1 MSCRM
6 KMKTFS
12 TTDFQICVTLSAL
25 GYKLIGVDKSQ
36 PRFVF
41 NFEDD
46 PQIQI
51 HIDKF
56 FSGELSLDPRLVL
69 MHTKLIKDRI
79 HGGF

>member
-1 MSCRM
+1 MRM
-6 KMKTFS
+6 NTFS
-12 TTDFQICVTLSAL
+12 TTDFQICVVLSAL
-25 GYKLIGVDKSQ
+25 GYKLVTIDKSQ

-41 NFEDD
+41 HFEDN
-46 PQIQI
+46 PQIQN

-56 FSGELSLDPRLVL
+56 YAGELSLDPRQVL